1 MPLLD
6 ISKQK
11 ENKLSRKQGGK
22 NIKCILAEI
31 FFLTKNK
38 THEMVIYG
46 GEKKWKGQGYKLGLL
61 YHFVDFT
68 VEAYK

>member
-6 ISKQK
+6 IGKQK

-38 THEMVIYG
+38 THEMVIYRG
-46 GEKKWKGQGYKLGLL
+46 GEK
-61 YHFVDFT
+61 
-68 VEAYK
+68 VEGTGIQVGSSVPFCRFYCGSI